1 MAGDMSSPIFD
12 STFGTGRFRYEEAT
26 KSPEPQDVRQ
36 ALELQLFDLVE
47 LARDTRSDKGGEAKW
62 VHPCGALVKEFAK
75 RIAALAQS
83 DEEPFPQPQR
93 NDGGEPCGEC
103 HLQTGETCDVCGALA
118 QSAEPKGI
126 DLDDA
131 DRAYDKWAEHRNGQS
146 RLDAFRAGVEFG
158 LRHTALAQ
166 SGAGPVAWQH
176 MFDLLKAARQM
187 ACRAVTASGGL
198 DATPR
203 TMLDIAA
210 LIGEAEEGLLT
221 KPPLYTAPPLPDAS
235 AGLIEAATLERYARS
250 IAMWCYR
257 ENVTDFERLS
267 YIVNHPVTRRYA
279 KRARAADRSA

>member
-83 DEEPFPQPQR
+83 DEEPFPQPRR

-103 HLQTGETCDVCGALA
+103 HLQPGETCDVCGALA
-118 QSAEPKGI
+118 QSDAEPKGI
-126 DLDDA
+126 DLDDV
-131 DRAYDKWAEHRNGQS
+131 DRAYDKWAEHRNGHFS
-146 RLDAFRAGVEFG
+146 WLDAFRAGVEFG
-158 LRHTALAQ
+158 LRHTALGQ
-166 SGAGPVAWQH
+166 S
-176 MFDLLKAARQM
+176 
-187 ACRAVTASGGL
+187 
-198 DATPR
+198 
-203 TMLDIAA
+203 
-210 LIGEAEEGLLT
+210 
-221 KPPLYTAPPLPDAS
+221 DAS

-279 KRARAADRSA
+279 KRARAADRSGGGCRL